1 MGKSRLSKK
10 REAIGWIFILPWFIG
25 FLLLFVQPM
34 VSFFRY
40 SFYQFA
46 FEGDGFVLKPLE
58 NGIWGQYIQAL
69 TGDAEFPRLIFEAF
83 RDLVYQVPVIVFFSL
98 FTATILNQK
107 FHGRMIMR
115 AIFFFPSS
123 SPPVWW
129 RKSLRRT

>member
-98 FTATILNQK
+98 VHRPPSSTRNFTA
-107 FHGRMIMR
+107 
-115 AIFFFPSS
+115 A
-123 SPPVWW
+123 
-129 RKSLRRT
+129 

>member
-10 REAIGWIFILPWFIG
+10 READRLDIHLPWFIG

-69 TGDAEFPRLIFEAF
+69 TGDAEFPRL
-83 RDLVYQVPVIVFFSL
+83 FSRRSGISSTRCRL
-98 FTATILNQK
+98 SCFSACSPPPSSTRNFTA
-107 FHGRMIMR
+107 
-115 AIFFFPSS
+115 A
-123 SPPVWW
+123 
-129 RKSLRRT
+129 

>member
-46 FEGDGFVLKPLE
+46 FEGDGFLL
-58 NGIWGQYIQAL
+58 
-69 TGDAEFPRLIFEAF
+69 
-83 RDLVYQVPVIVFFSL
+83 
-98 FTATILNQK
+98 
-107 FHGRMIMR
+107 
-115 AIFFFPSS
+115 
-123 SPPVWW
+123 
-129 RKSLRRT
+129 